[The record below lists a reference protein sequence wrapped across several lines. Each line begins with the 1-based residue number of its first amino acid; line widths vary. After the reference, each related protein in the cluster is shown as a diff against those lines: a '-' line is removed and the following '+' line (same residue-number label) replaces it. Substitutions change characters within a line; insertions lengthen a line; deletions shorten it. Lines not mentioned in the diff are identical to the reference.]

1 MPMYEFTEPGGVPG
15 GACYFGGSVFT
26 VKLSRED
33 LIKINAELGEH
44 LSS

>member
-1 MPMYEFTEPGGVPG
+1 MPMYEFTEPGAVPG